1 MLIRN
6 LTGSRIRP
14 RNQRFVIPVCCGMRA
29 QGGSVQV
36 AISVQRTRWRALPI
50 QGNRRRA
57 KSPSGLTAA
66 FILTE
71 HPPTESFT

>member
-1 MLIRN
+1 
-6 LTGSRIRP
+6 
-14 RNQRFVIPVCCGMRA
+14 
-29 QGGSVQV
+29 VQV